1 MTLRLHSILRPSVAA
16 LMAVAALHAAAWQ
29 STPLAAGIHVTD
41 SIGGA
46 VASLDYTVRATLGSR
61 GEASWG
67 IVWSRTSPDD
77 YRGLSVTFAAQGD
90 ADEVYDRSITVT
102 QYAVSGGSRHTISTA
117 DYPARD
123 IEPRDDGF
131 TIKLQVRPTG
141 AIVCGGTAMP
151 LFEEVV
157 ECPADAPAALGIAS
171 TATLTLL
178 QCDLQCDTLS
188 RRRYYDPASISD
200 RIDITDRHQ
209 GYWTYFDRDTDP
221 ALASLGGSYE
231 LATVPRDDAEPGYF
245 IIYLG
250 GARPGSQ
257 WRPGEVKGIL
267 TPTIFSH
274 HYDLLWLDAQ
284 GRSMTREQSATFDA
298 SGALLTLSFPLY
310 KATVRFS
317 RRPAAH

>member
-1 MTLRLHSILRPSVAA
+1 MTPRYIAIYGLAA
-16 LMAVAALHAAAWQ
+16 LMAATAPSARAW
-29 STPLAAGIHVTD
+29 TAEPMAAGIHVTD
-41 SIGGA
+41 SVSCA
-46 VASLDYTVRATLGSR
+46 VAELDYTVRATVESHGA
-61 GEASWG
+61 ASWG
-67 IVWSRTSPDD
+67 IVWSRTTPDD
-77 YRGLSVTFAAQGD
+77 YCGVSVAFAAQGD

-102 QYAVSGGSRHTISTA
+102 QYAVSGGSRRVISTA

-131 TIKLQVRPTG
+131 SIKLQVRPTG

-157 ECPADAPAALGIAS
+157 DFAADAPAALGIAS
-171 TATLTLL
+171 TSALTLL

-188 RRRYYDPASISD
+188 RRRYFDPATISD
-200 RIDITDRHQ
+200 LINVADRHQ
-209 GYWTYFDRDTDP
+209 GFWAYFDRDTDP
-221 ALASLGGSYE
+221 ALASIGGSYE
-231 LATVPRDDAEPGYF
+231 LATVPRDDGEPGYF

-274 HYDLLWLDAQ
+274 HYDLLWLDEQ
-284 GRSMTREQSATFDA
+284 GRTMTREQSATFDA

-317 RRPAAH
+317 RRPAAQ

>member
-1 MTLRLHSILRPSVAA
+1 M
-16 LMAVAALHAAAWQ
+16 MAVTALHAAAWQ
-29 STPLAAGIHVTD
+29 STPMAAGIHVTD

-46 VASLDYTVRATLGSR
+46 VASLDYTVRAALGSR

-77 YRGLSVTFAAQGD
+77 YRGLSVTFAAQG
-90 ADEVYDRSITVT
+90 AGDEVYDQSITVT
-102 QYAVSGGSRHTISTA
+102 QYAVSGGMRHIVSTR

-123 IEPRDDGF
+123 IDPRHDGF
-131 TIKLQVRPTG
+131 SLKLQVRPTG

-157 ECPADAPAALGIAS
+157 DFAADAPAALGIAS
-171 TATLTLL
+171 TAALTLL

-188 RRRYYDPASISD
+188 RRRYFDPATISD
-200 RIDITDRHQ
+200 RIDVADRHQ
-209 GYWTYFDRDTDP
+209 GFWAYFDRDTDP
-221 ALASLGGSYE
+221 ALASIGGSYE
-231 LATVPRDDAEPGYF
+231 LATVPRDDGEPGYF

-267 TPTIFSH
+267 SPTIFSH
-274 HYDLLWLDAQ
+274 HYDLVWLDEQ
-284 GRSMTREQSATFDA
+284 GLSMTAEQSATFDA

-317 RRPAAH
+317 RRPAAQ

>member
-1 MTLRLHSILRPSVAA
+1 M
-16 LMAVAALHAAAWQ
+16 MAVAALHAAAWQ
-29 STPLAAGIHVTD
+29 STPMAAGIHVTD
-41 SIGGA
+41 SIGDA
-46 VASLDYTVRATLGSR
+46 VASLDYTVRAALGSR

-102 QYAVSGGSRHTISTA
+102 QYAVSGGSRRVISTA

-131 TIKLQVRPTG
+131 SIKLQVRPTG
-141 AIVCGGTAMP
+141 AIVCGGTEMP

-157 ECPADAPAALGIAS
+157 DFAADAPAALGIAS
-171 TATLTLL
+171 TAALTLL

-188 RRRYYDPASISD
+188 RRRYFDPATIGN
-200 RIDITDRHQ
+200 RIDVADRQQ
-209 GYWTYFDRDTDP
+209 GYWAYFDRDTDP
-221 ALASLGGSYE
+221 TLAQLGGTYS
-231 LATVPRDDAEPGYF
+231 LATVARDDGAPGYF

-250 GARPGSQ
+250 GARAGSS

-274 HYDLLWLDAQ
+274 HYDLLWLDEQ
-284 GRSMTREQSATFDA
+284 GRTMSREQSATFDA

-317 RRPAAH
+317 RRPAAQ